1 MQRFIQFK
9 SFLLF
14 GAPFKKVPQILCKV
28 QNLGHLLAY
37 TVTCKVKISKNSLD
51 KIKKQRYNKFTEQM
65 FGKRWL
71 NERKEKPMSTGFVL
85 ISIFEFAV
93 AAFIIYGLINEEK
106 FSECERKFFGSI
118 SRYIKRYISGN
129 SFQKQ

>member
-1 MQRFIQFK
+1 
-9 SFLLF
+9 
-14 GAPFKKVPQILCKV
+14 
-28 QNLGHLLAY
+28 
-37 TVTCKVKISKNSLD
+37 
-51 KIKKQRYNKFTEQM
+51 
-65 FGKRWL
+65 
-71 NERKEKPMSTGFVL
+71 MSTGFVL

-118 SRYIKRYISGN
+118 FRYIKRSILGN

>member
-1 MQRFIQFK
+1 M
-9 SFLLF
+9 
-14 GAPFKKVPQILCKV
+14 KKR
-28 QNLGHLLAY
+28 
-37 TVTCKVKISKNSLD
+37 
-51 KIKKQRYNKFTEQM
+51 RYNKLTEHL

-71 NERKEKPMSTGFVL
+71 SERMEKPMSTGFVL

-118 SRYIKRYISGN
+118 FRYIKRSISGD